1 MVFSLSFQ
9 LRCSQKLN
17 RQVCVLRRPCPPAA
31 MGVPPQPQKGAQK
44 KEERKRTLPA
54 SSSKEGRPKE
64 NKREPA
70 SLTQEEAPK
79 EKKREPASSTQEEAP
94 KEKKREPASSTQE
107 EAPKE
112 NKREPASSTQEG
124 RPKENK
130 REPLPKL
137 EPAAAEYFRRAHE
150 TLKSGFDSDE
160 EKALF
165 VSNVLVEAEAVALP
179 LALDTAGSLL
189 LQALL
194 PSASAPSL
202 CRLLRAFLPALRL
215 AACHPCGAHILEA
228 ALLRAP
234 VLISEGAEDAEE
246 LEDQVLELARAVQE
260 DLPTFALDTHASF
273 VVRTLLQ
280 VLGGVR
286 VRSDGGRGLPVSGSS
301 FSRAKKA
308 KLESDGPSEFEVPET
323 FQSLLGEFKGSF
335 QEHIPSF
342 ITNKYFSL
350 CLQVALEVLHRKLPA
365 DCSELCHSMIG
376 YLSSRNVSPG
386 QSPLLV
392 FLKDATCSRVLD
404 KVLEVSDRKALL
416 SFYKAHMK
424 GQLHILAAHK
434 VANFT
439 LQRLIQAASR
449 KLLGKILEEL
459 GPGVEEIL
467 ACEHLGLITALLGA
481 CRKHGSHQQEVLQL
495 LMEAFHC
502 WEPLSRQTACVPL
515 IASVLAYEVYY
526 GEDDDENTPRDEEED
541 PSQQQAGPS
550 RPLGS
555 ISYHGSLMLQHLLHF
570 ADPSAVLRSLAAM
583 TPEDLVTLARDPAG
597 SHVFDALLD
606 SPSVPEKQRRKVLR
620 QLKGCY
626 VSLACSKHG
635 SRVLDAIWNGAT
647 LPAKR
652 EMAQEL
658 AEHESRLQNDPF
670 GHFLVR
676 NFSLT
681 HFLKRRQD
689 WERHHKA
696 KKKRR
701 ELFSEILED

>member
-1 MVFSLSFQ
+1 
-9 LRCSQKLN
+9 
-17 RQVCVLRRPCPPAA
+17 

-70 SLTQEEAPK
+70 SLTQEGGPK
-79 EKKREPASSTQEEAP
+79 E
-94 KEKKREPASSTQE
+94 
-107 EAPKE
+107 
-112 NKREPASSTQEG
+112 KREPASSTQEG
-124 RPKENK
+124 QPKEKKREPTSSTQEGGPKESK

-202 CRLLRAFLPALRL
+202 SRLLRAFLPSLRL

-246 LEDQVLELARAVQE
+246 LEDHVLELARAVQE
-260 DLPTFALDTHASF
+260 ELPTFALDTHASF

-286 VRSDGGRGLPVSGSS
+286 VRSDGGRGLPGSESS

-424 GQLHILAAHK
+424 GQLHVLAAHK
-434 VANFT
+434 VANYT

-502 WEPLSRQTACVPL
+502 WEPPARQTACVPL

-526 GEDDDENTPRDEEED
+526 GEDDDEENTPQEEEED
-541 PSQQQAGPS
+541 PSQQQASPP
-550 RPLGS
+550 RPLSS
-555 ISYHGSLMLQHLLHF
+555 ISYHGSLMLQDLLHF
-570 ADPSAVLRSLAAM
+570 ADPSVVLRSLAAT

-597 SHVFDALLD
+597 SHVFDALLA

-620 QLKGCY
+620 RLKGCY

-635 SRVLDAIWNGAT
+635 SRVLDAIWNRAT

-676 NFSLT
+676 NFSLN

>member
-1 MVFSLSFQ
+1 MMVFSLSFQ

-17 RQVCVLRRPCPPAA
+17 RQICVLRRPCPPAA

-54 SSSKEGRPKE
+54 SSTQEGR
-64 NKREPA
+64 
-70 SLTQEEAPK
+70 
-79 EKKREPASSTQEEAP
+79 
-94 KEKKREPASSTQE
+94 
-107 EAPKE
+107 PKE

-124 RPKENK
+124 QPKENKREPASTTHVGGPMENKREPASTTQEGGPKESK

-165 VSNVLVEAEAVALP
+165 VSNVLVEAESVALP

-202 CRLLRAFLPALRL
+202 SRLLRAFLPALRL

-234 VLISEGAEDAEE
+234 VLMAEGAEDAEV
-246 LEDQVLELARAVQE
+246 LEDQILELARAVQE
-260 DLPTFALDTHASF
+260 ELPTFALDTHASF

-286 VRSDGGRGLPVSGSS
+286 VRSDGGRGLPGSGSS

-308 KLESDGPSEFEVPET
+308 KLESDGPSEFEVPDT
-323 FQSLLGEFKGSF
+323 FHSLLGEFKGSF

-350 CLQVALEVLHRKLPA
+350 CLQVALEVLHRKLPE

-424 GQLHILAAHK
+424 GQLHALAAHK

-449 KLLGKILEEL
+449 KLLGKLLEEL

-502 WEPLSRQTACVPL
+502 WEPPSRQLACVPL
-515 IASVLAYEVYY
+515 IASVLAYEAYY
-526 GEDDDENTPRDEEED
+526 GEEEEENTPQEEEEED
-541 PSQQQAGPS
+541 PSQQQASPS
-550 RPLGS
+550 RPLSS

-570 ADPSAVLRSLAAM
+570 ADPSTVLRSLAAM
-583 TPEDLVTLARDPAG
+583 TPKDLVTLACDPAG
-597 SHVFDALLD
+597 SHVFDALLA

-620 QLKGCY
+620 RLKGCY
-626 VSLACSKHG
+626 VPLACSKHG
-635 SRVLDAIWNGAT
+635 SRVLDAIWSRAT

-658 AEHESRLQNDPF
+658 AEQEPRLRHDPF
-670 GHFLVR
+670 GHHLVR
-676 NFSLT
+676 NFALT